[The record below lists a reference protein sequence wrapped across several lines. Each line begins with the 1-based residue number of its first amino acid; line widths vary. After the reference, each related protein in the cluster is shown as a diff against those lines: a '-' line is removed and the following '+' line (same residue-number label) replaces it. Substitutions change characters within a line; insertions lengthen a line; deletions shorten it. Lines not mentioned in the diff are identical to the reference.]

1 MSPNSEHQSTAISGT
16 LAPWQRTAQGAN
28 LLGADGH
35 LGLTIFEEITALA
48 VKNEAINL
56 GQGFPDEDG
65 PEEIAQAARDAI
77 SNGHNQ
83 YAPGKGVPALR
94 DAIAAHQERFY
105 GLTPDPETDIIVS
118 TGATEGIAATLL
130 ALTGPGDEVLT
141 FEPFY
146 DSYGAVIG
154 LSGATHTTVPLLAPA
169 FEPDPATLEAA
180 FSERTRV
187 VLVNNPHNPTGTVFS
202 RETLAKVIE
211 LAQKYD
217 AVIVTDEVYEHLT
230 FGVAHTPVATLPGGA
245 ERTITISSAGKTFS
259 FTGWKVGWLSGP
271 AELIAQVRTVK
282 TFMSYS
288 SGTPFQMAI
297 AEGLGMPDDFYAG
310 IAEKL
315 ARKKDVLSDGLRE
328 AGFEVYNPR
337 GTYFAI
343 ADAAPLLR
351 GGRFSDG
358 IDLARKLPE
367 LVGVAAI
374 PVPAFC
380 HPEGAERT
388 NSLLRFA
395 FCKADDKLT
404 EGARRLATLHDLTE

>member
-1 MSPNSEHQSTAISGT
+1 MSPNSEQPPASDHAP

-28 LLGADGH
+28 LLGEDGH

-48 VKNEAINL
+48 VKHNAINL

-65 PEEIAQAARDAI
+65 PTEIAQAARDAI
-77 SNGHNQ
+77 SAGHNQ

-94 DAIAAHQERFY
+94 EAIAAHQERFY
-105 GLTPDPETDIIVS
+105 GLTPNPETDIIVS
-118 TGATEGIAATLL
+118 TGATEGLAATLL

-146 DSYGAVIG
+146 DAYGAVIG
-154 LSGATHTTVPLLAPA
+154 LSGATHTTVPLLAPD
-169 FEPDPATLEAA
+169 FEPDTATLEAA
-180 FSERTRV
+180 FNERTRV

-202 RETLAKVIE
+202 RQTLRKVIE

-230 FGVAHTPVATLPGGA
+230 FGVAHTPVASLPGGA
-245 ERTITISSAGKTFS
+245 ERTLTISSAGKTFS
-259 FTGWKVGWLSGP
+259 FTGWKVGWVSGP
-271 AELIAQVRTVK
+271 EELIAQVRTVK
-282 TFMSYS
+282 TYMSYS

-297 AEGLGMPDDFYAG
+297 AQGLGMPDDFYRG
-310 IAEKL
+310 IADSL
-315 ARKKDVLSDGLRE
+315 AGKKDVLSDSLRE

-337 GTYFAI
+337 GTYFVI
-343 ADAAPLLR
+343 ADAAPLLSS
-351 GGRFSDG
+351 GHFKDG
-358 IDLARKLPE
+358 LDLARQLPE

-380 HPEGAERT
+380 HPEGAER
-388 NSLLRFA
+388 NKSLLRFA
-395 FCKADDKLT
+395 FCKSDDKLT
-404 EGARRLATLHDLTE
+404 EGARRLASLHDVVS